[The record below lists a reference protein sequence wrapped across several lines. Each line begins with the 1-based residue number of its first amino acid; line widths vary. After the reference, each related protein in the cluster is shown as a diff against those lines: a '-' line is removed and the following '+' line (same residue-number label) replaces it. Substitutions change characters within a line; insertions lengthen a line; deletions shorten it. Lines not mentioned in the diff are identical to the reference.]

1 MSKVKPAKKSL
12 AKRVANVPKSARRIV
27 PKQEILRELPP
38 KSIDAQSTQTQPTVA
53 EQMAKKQREISVSE
67 FFLKNRHL
75 LGFDNPR
82 KALLTTVKEAIDNSL
97 DAAEE
102 AGILPEVSVEMMQV
116 NENRFRV
123 IVTDNG
129 PGIVRAQIPKIFAK
143 LLYGSKFHRLRMSRG
158 QQGIGTSAAGI
169 YGQLTTGH

>member
-67 FFLKNRHL
+67 FFTKNRHL
-75 LGFDNPR
+75 LGFDSPR
-82 KALLTTVKEAIDNSL
+82 KALLTAVKEAVDNSL
-97 DAAEE
+97 DACEE
-102 AGILPEVSVEMMQV
+102 ARILPDVKVTIARIGQSEKQFTITVE
-116 NENRFRV
+116 
-123 IVTDNG
+123 DNG
-129 PGIVRAQIPKIFAK
+129 PGIVKAQVPHVFGR
-143 LLYGSKFHRLRMSRG
+143 LLYGSKFHRLRQSRG
-158 QQGIGTSAAGI
+158 QQGIG
-169 YGQLTTGH
+169 